1 MTTADRIDEAL
12 TRAIDH
18 TAGEISRTD
27 NKAGLLL
34 ALDGVLVAAVA
45 TLGSNLPIA
54 ALILAGLGV
63 VALVAAVVL
72 GLLVVRPRL
81 GTPNGNDRGSFVH
94 WAACT
99 DAEVVES
106 LADDRRVTR
115 VRVLSWI
122 ALRKMRFL
130 QHATTATLIAVVSL
144 AAAALI
150 TAA

>member
-1 MTTADRIDEAL
+1 MELRTDTNLD
-12 TRAIDH
+12 RAIDH

-34 ALDGVLVAAVA
+34 ALDGVLVAAAA
-45 TLGSNLPIA
+45 TLGQHLPTA
-54 ALILAGLGV
+54 ALIAAGVGV

-81 GTPNGNDRGSFVH
+81 GTPNGNDRSSFVY
-94 WAACT
+94 WATCAT
-99 DAEVVES
+99 DDDLAAS
-106 LADDRRVTR
+106 LAEDRRLTR

-122 ALRKMRFL
+122 AMRKMRFL
-130 QHATTATLIAVVSL
+130 QHATVATLVAVVAL

-150 TAA
+150 AAV

>member
-1 MTTADRIDEAL
+1 MELRTDTNLD
-12 TRAIDH
+12 RAIDH

-34 ALDGVLVAAVA
+34 ALDGVLVAAAA
-45 TLGSNLPIA
+45 TLGQHLPTA
-54 ALILAGLGV
+54 ALIAAGVGV

-81 GTPNGNDRGSFVH
+81 GTPNGNDRSSFVY
-94 WAACT
+94 WATCAT
-99 DAEVVES
+99 DDDVAAS
-106 LADDRRVTR
+106 LAEDRRLTR

-122 ALRKMRFL
+122 AMRKMRFL
-130 QHATTATLIAVVSL
+130 QHATVATLVAVVAL

-150 TAA
+150 AAV